1 MARDQQLMARMAQDL
16 FDRLGQG
23 VSFLR
28 QPLQP
33 VSTTAIKSN
42 VGQDAELL
50 PHFGA
55 SSQAS
60 FTVRRQGLVSPEGVD
75 LWPPIK
81 GDIIIEEDGSRW
93 AAFHV
98 EEAVNDTAC
107 LYCSRDVG
115 VQP

>member
-1 MARDQQLMARMAQDL
+1 MARDQQVMDRMAQDL
-16 FDRLGQG
+16 FENLGQPATL
-23 VSFLR
+23 LR
-28 QPLQP
+28 GHLQP
-33 VSTTAIKSN
+33 VSITVIKSN
-42 VGQDAELL
+42 VAQDAELL

-60 FTVRRQGLVSPEGVD
+60 FTVRRSEWQSQEGVD

-81 GDIIIEEDGSRW
+81 GDIVIEEDGSRW

-98 EEAVNDTAC
+98 EEAVNGTAR
-107 LYCSRDVG
+107 LDCSRDVG